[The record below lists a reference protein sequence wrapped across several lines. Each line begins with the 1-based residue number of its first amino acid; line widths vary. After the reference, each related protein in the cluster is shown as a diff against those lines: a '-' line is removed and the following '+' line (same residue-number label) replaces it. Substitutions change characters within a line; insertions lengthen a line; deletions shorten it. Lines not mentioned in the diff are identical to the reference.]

1 VLNRLRASAVVVL
14 LVLATIVTLL
24 APVAVW
30 GRNLLLNTDRYVST
44 VAPLAS
50 DPGVQQAVI
59 TAVDTQFADNVD
71 VKDFATSV
79 LPSAAS
85 VLAGPIAAATTTLV
99 NTIVTKIVESPAFAK
114 VWETMNR
121 AAHAELVAALTGEK
135 SSAASGLRAVVL
147 DLSPVVAQVRA
158 QLLAAGLVVAQN
170 LPVVGPTITILN
182 IDTIE
187 RAQAYT
193 RFFDKV
199 ADWLP
204 WLALLLFAGAIALAR
219 RRRRTLLISA
229 ACIAAAMVVLGL
241 VLNVVRHFYLGGVS
255 DYLTAATAGSIYDT
269 VTRYLRDGLRII
281 FVVALL
287 VMLVAWVFGPAR
299 RAVSLRRWAV
309 AFATKP
315 WTGRAETTPAGR
327 FVADNHLALTGGVAV
342 LAALIV
348 VLWSNPPVALVL
360 SVVIVALVLIGL
372 IELIRIRSDPLLA
385 L

>member
-1 VLNRLRASAVVVL
+1 MLG
-14 LVLATIVTLL
+14 TIVTLL
-24 APVAVW
+24 APPAVW

-59 TAVDTQFADNVD
+59 KAVDTQFADKVD
-71 VKDFATSV
+71 VKDFAASV
-79 LPSAAS
+79 LPPAAS
-85 VLAGPIAAATTTLV
+85 VLAGPIAAATATLV
-99 NTIVTKIVESPAFAK
+99 NTIVTRIVESPAFAK
-114 VWETMNR
+114 LWETVNR

-135 SSAASGLRAVVL
+135 SRTASGLRAVVL
-147 DLSPVVAQVRA
+147 DLSPLVAQVKA

-170 LPVVGPTITILN
+170 LPVIGPTITILN

-187 RAQAYT
+187 RAQTYT

-204 WLALLLFAGAIALAR
+204 WVALLLFGGAIALAH

-229 ACIAAAMVVLGL
+229 GCVAGAMVVLGL
-241 VLNVVRHFYLGGVS
+241 VLNVIRHLYLDSVDHQLNS
-255 DYLTAATAGSIYDT
+255 ATAGSIYDT
-269 VTRYLRDGLRII
+269 VTRYLRDGIRIL

-287 VMLVAWVFGPAR
+287 VMFVAWIFGPAR
-299 RAVSLRRWAV
+299 RAVALRAWAV

-315 WTGRAETTPAGR
+315 WTGRAETSPAGR
-327 FVADNHLALTGGVAV
+327 FVEANHLALAGAVAV

-348 VLWSNPPVALVL
+348 VLWTNPSLALVL
-360 SVVIVALVLIGL
+360 GVVIVALVLIGL
-372 IELIRIRSDPLLA
+372 IELIRVRSRGQRPVA
-385 L
+385 AAG